1 MIALRTTD
9 PFIVIARNAI
19 QTPGRGSAVPLGQ
32 RSTVHPG
39 RWADGEAPRATGK
52 IPARRED
59 PANLGLERP
68 AMTSAELI
76 RAIGVALFGSR
87 YQQDLGEALGVN
99 RRTVSRWASGEDEPR
114 PGVWPDLLGIM
125 WERRRELGVLI
136 RTVEQHGLG

>member
-1 MIALRTTD
+1 
-9 PFIVIARNAI
+9 
-19 QTPGRGSAVPLGQ
+19 
-32 RSTVHPG
+32 
-39 RWADGEAPRATGK
+39 
-52 IPARRED
+52 
-59 PANLGLERP
+59 
-68 AMTSAELI
+68 MTSAELI